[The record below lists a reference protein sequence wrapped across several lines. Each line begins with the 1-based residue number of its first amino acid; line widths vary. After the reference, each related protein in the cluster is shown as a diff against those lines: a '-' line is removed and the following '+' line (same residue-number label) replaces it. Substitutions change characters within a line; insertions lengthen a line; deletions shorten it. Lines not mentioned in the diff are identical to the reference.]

1 MNCPYC
7 GNELED
13 EDATVCPECGKSLT
27 AEDETE
33 QDIVEVP
40 QKRTDLVFAA
50 AILTMISA
58 AFVAGLG
65 CLGVYQYSAAID
77 YYLTYYGLSY
87 SVASEFALGFMLLGA
102 DGIIAAAFGLAGATA
117 MLKRKWFIFSMV
129 GTVFPLVSVIVTFIC
144 VQQYGYGF
152 TDTLIFA
159 EVSAAMLSVI
169 STLLNFVSR
178 KEYT

>member
-27 AEDETE
+27 SEDETE
-33 QDIVEVP
+33 QDIVKVQ
-40 QKRTDLVFAA
+40 QKRPDLVFAA

-58 AFVAGLG
+58 TFVAGVG
-65 CLGVYQYSAAID
+65 YLGVYQYFAAID
-77 YYLTYYGLSY
+77 YYMAYGISY
-87 SVASEFALGFMLLGA
+87 SAASEFALGFLILGA
-102 DGIIAAAFGLAGATA
+102 DGIIAAAFSLAGATA

-159 EVSAAMLSVI
+159 EVSAGMLSVI